1 LEAGIVGL
9 LAINKRL
16 LEEIEFLRNGRKS
29 GTSSTPPSQE
39 IGRSSKS
46 LREPSGKPS
55 GGQLGHKGKTLL
67 MTETPDLIKDYIP
80 GFCTQCGLDIKGI
93 QSVLIE

>member
-1 LEAGIVGL
+1 MEAGIVGL

-46 LREPSGKPS
+46 LREP
-55 GGQLGHKGKTLL
+55 
-67 MTETPDLIKDYIP
+67 
-80 GFCTQCGLDIKGI
+80 
-93 QSVLIE
+93 